1 MNRFFLLVCFTL
13 LSMQESLV
21 FAQTVNKLNKQNK
34 EFIKQYKKTHDL
46 EDMSAEIAS
55 DGYWYY
61 VVLGKD
67 LKCGIVNNEG
77 KEIVPPKYKYPI
89 GYYPAIKADDSR
101 HYNAQGSRGQ
111 GSDALFSAYYEDGKG
126 NRHYTFYK
134 TDGTILK
141 DDFIVKEI
149 YSFKRGYFDVTVYD
163 EESGRELDGLYTW
176 GLEEVLPA
184 KYDIIETD
192 GVICKYRKK
201 IGEING
207 NGNWM
212 MGAMSLDGS
221 LPVVPCQFRDVQLD
235 SLKNGWLVK
244 DFESYIFKPYNP
256 NKHYTTDMKD
266 EGIELY
272 WKEQY
277 EDVIIYYSKAGVEKP
292 WAKFYTGSS
301 MLEMADDKYYT
312 IKKFI
317 DVAKEGKMDM
327 TSNGMTNRQRYMNLR
342 PEFELIKQL
351 YATGY
356 SMLDA
361 YLVQDSIF
369 ASEAKEK
376 MSISLDWRLE
386 RVDQTKSDFV
396 SYWNEYQQQNVAIAV
411 RQEEIKKQRQE
422 FRSAITMA
430 LITGFINGLNNAMPE
445 TNKHT
450 NRVTGA
456 VADGGSVM
464 VSGNSSGTYNASNV
478 TSTTS
483 TATRKVDHTRIAEW
497 RNRRANAE
505 RMIQEYQQQLIK
517 NPNDASIKSMI
528 RSQEN
533 IIRNCDEQIMRLER
547 GQ

>member
-1 MNRFFLLVCFTL
+1 
-13 LSMQESLV
+13 
-21 FAQTVNKLNKQNK
+21 
-34 EFIKQYKKTHDL
+34 
-46 EDMSAEIAS
+46 
-55 DGYWYY
+55 
-61 VVLGKD
+61 
-67 LKCGIVNNEG
+67 
-77 KEIVPPKYKYPI
+77 
-89 GYYPAIKADDSR
+89 
-101 HYNAQGSRGQ
+101 
-111 GSDALFSAYYEDGKG
+111 
-126 NRHYTFYK
+126 
-134 TDGTILK
+134 
-141 DDFIVKEI
+141 
-149 YSFKRGYFDVTVYD
+149 
-163 EESGRELDGLYTW
+163 
-176 GLEEVLPA
+176 
-184 KYDIIETD
+184 
-192 GVICKYRKK
+192 
-201 IGEING
+201 
-207 NGNWM
+207 
-212 MGAMSLDGS
+212 
-221 LPVVPCQFRDVQLD
+221 
-235 SLKNGWLVK
+235 
-244 DFESYIFKPYNP
+244 
-256 NKHYTTDMKD
+256 
-266 EGIELY
+266 
-272 WKEQY
+272 
-277 EDVIIYYSKAGVEKP
+277 
-292 WAKFYTGSS
+292 
-301 MLEMADDKYYT
+301 
-312 IKKFI
+312 
-317 DVAKEGKMDM
+317 MDM

-376 MSISLDWRLE
+376 MSISLDWLLE

-396 SYWNEYQQQNVAIAV
+396 SYWNEYQQQNVAIAA
-411 RQEEIKKQRQE
+411 RQEEIKKQRQD

-430 LITGFINGLNNAMPE
+430 LITGFINGLNNTMPE